1 MTTSRTRLT
10 SSRNRRRLAM
20 GTALAAL
27 ISVTTG
33 LTGITTPRARAAAP
47 TTPVPVPLTSYQNN
61 NGIGDAAGDADVDG
75 SGYGFPAAALP
86 SGSVNVGGVPY
97 EFPTTTGT
105 GQNDN
110 VVALGQTITLPSGH
124 YLSGYLLAAS
134 TYGSTGGGATVHY
147 TNGTTSSGTAS
158 APDWYTGNGAIV
170 APYRYSPTGTDQ
182 HPVSI
187 YSAQLWID
195 PNREATSITLP
206 TTSAPVAGTSSLHV
220 FALSLQPVAPG
231 YAVAVRDAKSTTKQ
245 ITVSRTHAQVVSA
258 TVMNLGDQWIDRS
271 HSLTVS
277 VVADGVRTVQPA
289 TITELAPGD
298 EARVEIGITSAG
310 LPAGLPLDGTV
321 RVKGQG
327 VAASQAV
334 YLSVGIPAYLAT
346 DASLSQHQS
355 PDWFNNGKFGIF
367 IHWGIYS
374 VPAWAPVG
382 QEYAEW
388 YWQHLDNPNDPTYAY
403 HAQKYGKDFNYDQFI
418 PQFTAAK
425 FDPKAWVQLFDQAG
439 ADYFVLTSKHH
450 GGFSLFDTAYS
461 DRNSVKMGPH
471 QDLVG
476 ELFAADRKYT
486 PDIHPGL
493 YYSLP
498 EWYNPALPWQGHG
511 PQNPYTGAPVPYTGY
526 KPVAD
531 YVNDFQVP
539 QMKELI
545 TKYQPDV
552 LWCDIGYPA
561 TDRSVLQTLFN
572 QELVTGHPSTVDDR
586 CGLPDSDFNT
596 PEYASSFSL
605 QTTKFEAS
613 RGIDPFSYGYNSATP
628 DDQYATADQ
637 LVDQLADIVS
647 KNGNFLLDIGPRADG
662 TIPQIMQTRLRE
674 MGAWLK
680 VNGESIYNTTYWA
693 RGATDGDLRFTV
705 APNKAFYVTSLTQPG
720 DTVTVHSPVP
730 IRPGDTISL
739 LGYHGPALHWAKASD
754 GSLAINVPAAAR
766 NSGQYAWVFKINWKH

>member
-1 MTTSRTRLT
+1 MTTSRPRPTIARP
-10 SSRNRRRLAM
+10 RRRRRIAGAGLAVLLSVA
-20 GTALAAL
+20 TAL
-27 ISVTTG
+27 SGYV
-33 LTGITTPRARAAAP
+33 PHARAAAP
-47 TTPVPVPLTSYQNN
+47 TTPVPVALDSYRNN
-61 NGIGDAAGDADVDG
+61 NGIGTAAGDANIDG
-75 SGYGFPAAALP
+75 SGYGFPASALP
-86 SGSVNVGGVPY
+86 SGSVNVGGVAY
-97 EFPTTTGT
+97 DFPATTGA
-105 GQNDN
+105 GQDDN
-110 VVALGQTITLPSGH
+110 VVALGQTITLPAGH
-124 YLSGYLLAAS
+124 YLSSYLLATS
-134 TYGSTGGGATVHY
+134 TYGATSGTATVHY
-147 TNGTTSSGTAS
+147 SDGTSTTGALG
-158 APDWYTGNGAIV
+158 AADWYSGNGSVV
-170 APYRYSPTGTDQ
+170 AAYRYSPSGTDQ

-195 PNREATSITLP
+195 PAREATSITLP
-206 TTSAPVAGTSSLHV
+206 TTAQPAANVSSLHV
-220 FALSLQPVAPG
+220 FALSLQAATAG
-231 YAVAVRDAKSTTKQ
+231 YAVSIRDAASTTKQ
-245 ITVSRTHAQVVSA
+245 ITVGHDRAQVVSA
-258 TVMNLGDQWIDRS
+258 TVTNLGDQWIDRA
-271 HSLTVS
+271 HALTVS
-277 VVADGVRTVQPA
+277 VAADGVRTVAPA
-289 TITELAPGD
+289 TVSELAPGD
-298 EARVEIGITSAG
+298 EARVEIGITSPG
-310 LPAGLPLDGTV
+310 LPAGYPVDGTV
-321 RVKGQG
+321 QVHGPS
-327 VAASQAV
+327 VTASQAV
-334 YLSVGIPAYLAT
+334 HLSVGIPAYQAT

-403 HAQKYGKDFNYDQFI
+403 HAQKYGKDFNYDDFI

-425 FDPKAWVQLFDQAG
+425 FDPKAWVQLFKQAG

-450 GGFSLFDTAYS
+450 EGFSLFDTAYS

-476 ELFAADRKYT
+476 ELFDADRKYT

-526 KPVAD
+526 KPVAN
-531 YVNDFQVP
+531 YVTDFQVP

-545 TKYQPDV
+545 TKYHPEV

-572 QELVTGHPSTVDDR
+572 QELATGRPSTVDDR

-605 QTTKFEAS
+605 QTNKFEAS

-662 TIPQIMQTRLRE
+662 TIPDIMQTRLRQI
-674 MGAWLK
+674 GAWLK

-705 APNKAFYVTSLTQPG
+705 APNKAFYITSLTAPG
-720 DTVTVHSPVP
+720 DTVTVHAPVP
-730 IRPGDTISL
+730 LRAGDTISL
-739 LGYHGPALHWAKASD
+739 LGYKGTLNWTKSSD
-754 GSLAINVPAAAR
+754 GSVVINVPPAAR
-766 NSGQYAWVFKINWKH
+766 QSGQYAWVFKINWKH